1 VIRRLAAIAAFLT
14 LVLIVAG
21 GVVTNTDSGLACP
34 DWPTCFG
41 SAMPRMVGNVAVE
54 HTHRLI
60 ATAVGLLTVALVV
73 LTLRRARQGRLALE
87 MAGWSALI
95 LGASFWAGRVKHVSG
110 ALPAAGVALVFL
122 GYAGCGWAVSRA
134 READGK
140 LAAGALAL
148 VMFQGL
154 LGGLTVLYR
163 LPTLVL
169 VMHLGA
175 SMLFLSLLLLLAW
188 WLREGEPAQ
197 GAPRGLLWL
206 TAAAVY
212 AQILLGATV
221 RHTGAGLVCT
231 DLPLCRGALWPAG
244 VHPMVHLHM
253 AHRAFAMAVLG
264 LVLWS
269 SLRLARGSRG
279 LVRALAWAG
288 PALVLLQIGLG
299 VATILTYKDLVPLT
313 AHLLVGALLLADY
326 ISLLALTRPETKLAA
341 GQGSAAGGPPVP
353 SKGVLA

>member
-1 VIRRLAAIAAFLT
+1 LAASAAFLT

-60 ATAVGLLTVALVV
+60 AAAVGLLTAALVV
-73 LTLRRARQGRLALE
+73 LTLRRGRQGRLALE

-95 LGASFWAGRVKHVSG
+95 LGASFWAGRVKHVSD
-110 ALPAAGVALVFL
+110 ALPAAAVALVAL
-122 GYAGCGWAVSRA
+122 GYLGCGWVVSRA

-140 LAAGALAL
+140 LAAGALTL

-169 VMHLGA
+169 VMHTGA
-175 SMLFLSLLLLLAW
+175 SMLFFSLLLLLSW
-188 WLREGEPAQ
+188 RLREGGAAQ
-197 GAPRGLLWL
+197 PAPRGLLWL

-212 AQILLGATV
+212 LQILLGATV

-231 DLPLCRGALWPAG
+231 DLPFCRGALWPTG

-253 AHRAFAMAVLG
+253 AHRAFAFAVLG
-264 LVLWS
+264 LVSWS
-269 SLRLARGSRG
+269 SWRAGKGAHG

-288 PALVLLQIGLG
+288 PLLVLVQMGLG
-299 VATILTYKDLVPLT
+299 VATIVTYKDLVPLT
-313 AHLLVGALLLADY
+313 AHLLVGALLLADCV
-326 ISLLALTRPETKLAA
+326 SLLSLTRSPTVAEPARA
-341 GQGSAAGGPPVP
+341 PAD
-353 SKGVLA
+353 GVLA